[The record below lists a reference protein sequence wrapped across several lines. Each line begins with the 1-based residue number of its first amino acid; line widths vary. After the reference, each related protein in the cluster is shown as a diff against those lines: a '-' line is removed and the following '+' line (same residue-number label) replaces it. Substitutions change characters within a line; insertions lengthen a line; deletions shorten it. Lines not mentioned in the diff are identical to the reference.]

1 MIYKWWNYFGLSLGL
16 YWLKWFLCYD
26 HMSIKKL
33 HSNAKTI
40 GIFETVKEKKKLKRF
55 SAVLFLF
62 SKWNILQLSKITK
75 QKFITNISAWTCKT
89 FTMPARHRQ
98 GHCFMTCLPIQK
110 KYLVAWTER
119 AGFTSPKDIPIGMV
133 PFHEIE
139 QCFLS
144 VSETNYTSSEQSLFW
159 AATWHSTLLVRELN
173 SSPKRVSWEVHR
185 WIVIC

>member
-1 MIYKWWNYFGLSLGL
+1 MTICLSRNFIQMRKLLGFL
-16 YWLKWFLCYD
+16 RQLK
-26 HMSIKKL
+26 K
-33 HSNAKTI
+33 
-40 GIFETVKEKKKLKRF
+40 KKKLKRF

-119 AGFTSPKDIPIGMV
+119 AGRHMLSPSLKISPLAWSPSMKLNSAFFLSLRQTTPHQNNLYFEQQHDTV
-133 PFHEIE
+133 PFW
-139 QCFLS
+139 S
-144 VSETNYTSSEQSLFW
+144 GSLI
-159 AATWHSTLLVRELN
+159 HH
-173 SSPKRVSWEVHR
+173 PKGYPEKC
-185 WIVIC
+185 IDG